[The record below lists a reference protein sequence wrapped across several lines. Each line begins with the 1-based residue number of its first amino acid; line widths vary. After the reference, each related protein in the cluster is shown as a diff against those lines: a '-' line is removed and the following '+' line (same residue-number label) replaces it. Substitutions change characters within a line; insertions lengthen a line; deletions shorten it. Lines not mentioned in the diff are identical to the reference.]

1 MLFLYSVCSSTL
13 GKTAMARG
21 AGSGTCVL
29 FFEVA
34 AVEFTT
40 SGHSFIIP
48 RDPGTKDGKPVS
60 GCFKLPATCRFDFGF
75 VALQHSCARCA

>member
-1 MLFLYSVCSSTL
+1 V
-13 GKTAMARG
+13 
-21 AGSGTCVL
+21 

-48 RDPGTKDGKPVS
+48 RGPGTKDGITAS
-60 GCFKLPATCRFDFGF
+60 GCFRLLAACFFGF
-75 VALQHSCARCA
+75 GIVALQQSCGRFA